1 MKILYKIF
9 IASAFLTLVACDT
22 DFDDKVTDA
31 GFYDSG
37 TADVSAFVAV
47 GNSLT
52 AGYADAAL
60 YKSGQEYSFPNIL
73 ASRFEFAG
81 GGTFT
86 QPLMADNYGG
96 LLFQGQK
103 IAQNRMVLGFDAEG
117 NPAPTELDAVPTTEV
132 TDHLS
137 GPFHNMGV
145 PGAKSFHLVAP
156 GYGNVAGVPAGL
168 ANPYY
173 ARFASSAN
181 ASVIE
186 DAMTVDASFFSLW
199 IGNNDILGYATSGGV
214 GVDQAGNIDP
224 TTYGGNDI
232 TDPNV
237 FGAVYSQLLEGL
249 TANGAKGV
257 VTNIPDVTTIPYFTT
272 VPYNAVP
279 LDEATAAM
287 VNANFAGYNDQIL
300 PLMVAQGVI
309 DAEEATL
316 RKVNFTAGQNA
327 PIIADK
333 DLTDLTD
340 ILLNLGI
347 VDPATAHLV
356 GQLRQAKAEDLLLL
370 PSSSVIGTLADP
382 SNPMS
387 IMGVAVPLPDELV
400 LTKKEQA
407 RVHNAMVSYNS
418 TIQALAGQHDLA
430 FVDANALLTQLAEG
444 GLPYDAGM
452 LTSEYVT
459 GGAFSLDG
467 VHPTARGYAFIANEM
482 VRVINAKYSA
492 NLPVV
497 NIGEYPTITPHNNPP
512 LN

>member
-1 MKILYKIF
+1 MKILHKIF
-9 IASAFLTLVACDT
+9 IASAFLSLVACDT

-37 TADVSAFVAV
+37 TADVTAFVAV

-60 YKSGQEYSFPNIL
+60 YRTGQEYSFPNIL
-73 ASRFEFAG
+73 ASRFAFAG
-81 GGTFT
+81 GGDFT

-103 IAQNRMVLGFDAEG
+103 IAQNRMVLTFEDGS
-117 NPAPTELDAVPTTEV
+117 PAPKELDAEPTTEV

-145 PGAKSFHLVAP
+145 PGAKSFHLLAN
-156 GYGNVAGVPAGL
+156 GYGNAAGVPAGQ

-173 ARFASSAN
+173 ARFASTAN

-186 DAMTVDASFFSLW
+186 DAMEVDATFFSLW
-199 IGNNDILGYATSGGV
+199 IGNNDILGYATSGGI

-232 TDPNV
+232 TDSNV
-237 FGAVYSQLLEGL
+237 FASVYSDLLEGL

-279 LDEATAAM
+279 MDEATAAM
-287 VNANFAGYNDQIL
+287 VSGNFDAYNNQIL
-300 PLMVAQGVI
+300 PLMVQAGVI
-309 DAEEATL
+309 DAEEAAL
-316 RKVNFTAGQNA
+316 RKVNFIAGQNA
-327 PIIADK
+327 PIIVDK

-340 ILLNLGI
+340 ILIGQGI
-347 VDPATAHLV
+347 DAATANLV
-356 GQLRQAKAEDLLLL
+356 GQLRQANAEDLLLL
-370 PSSSVIGTLADP
+370 PSSSVIGTPADP
-382 SNPMS
+382 GSPMS

-430 FVDANALLTQLAEG
+430 FVDANALLTELAEG

-482 VRVINAKYSA
+482 VRVINSKFNAS
-492 NLPVV
+492 LPVV
-497 NIGEYPTITPHNNPP
+497 NIGEYPTVTLHNNPP
-512 LN
+512 IN

>member
-9 IASAFLTLVACDT
+9 IASAALSLIACSA

-52 AGYADAAL
+52 AGYADNAL
-60 YKSGQEYSFPNIL
+60 YKSGQENSFPNIL

-81 GGTFT
+81 GGEFT

-96 LLFQGQK
+96 LLLEGNV
-103 IAQNRMVLGFDAEG
+103 IAEPRMVLSFDAEG
-117 NPAPTELDAVPTTEV
+117 NAAPTVLDRKPTTEV

-156 GYGNVAGVPAGL
+156 GYGNVAGVPSGQ
-168 ANPYY
+168 ANPYF
-173 ARFASSAN
+173 ARFASAAN

-186 DAMTVDASFFSLW
+186 DAMAMDATFFSLW

-214 GVDQAGNIDP
+214 GVDQAGNMDP

-232 TDPNV
+232 TDPMV
-237 FGAVYSQLLEGL
+237 FASVYSDLLEGL
-249 TANGAKGV
+249 IENGAKGV

-272 VPYNAVP
+272 VPVLAIP
-279 LDEATAAM
+279 MDEATATLI
-287 VNANFAGYNDQIL
+287 NDSFAGYNTQVL
-300 PLMVAQGVI
+300 PLLVQAGVI
-309 DAEEATL
+309 DEEEAAL
-316 RKVNFTAGQNA
+316 REIDFVAGQNA
-327 PIIADK
+327 PTIVDK

-340 ILLNLGI
+340 ILLDLGV
-347 VDPATAHLV
+347 VDAATAHLL
-356 GQLRQAKAEDLLLL
+356 GQLRQANEEDLLLL

-400 LTKKEQA
+400 LTKKEQE

-452 LTSEYVT
+452 LTSDYVT

-482 VRVINAKYSA
+482 VRVINSKFNA

-497 NIGEYPTITPHNNPP
+497 NIGEYPTVTPHNNTP

>member
-9 IASAFLTLVACDT
+9 IASAALSLISCDT
-22 DFDDKVTDA
+22 DFDEKVTDA

-52 AGYADAAL
+52 AGYADNAL
-60 YKSGQEYSFPNIL
+60 YIAGQEYSFPNIL
-73 ASRFEFAG
+73 ASRFAFAG
-81 GGTFT
+81 GGEFT

-103 IAQNRMVLGFDAEG
+103 ITNNRMVLSFDAEG

-145 PGAKSFHLVAP
+145 PGAKSFHLVAN
-156 GYGNVAGVPAGL
+156 GYGNAAGVPAGL
-168 ANPYY
+168 ANPYF
-173 ARFASSAN
+173 ARFASTAS

-186 DAMTVDASFFSLW
+186 DAMTVDATFFSLW

-214 GVDQAGNIDP
+214 GVDQAGNMDP

-237 FGAVYSQLLEGL
+237 FGAVYSQLLTGL

-272 VPYNAVP
+272 VPYNAIP
-279 LDEATAAM
+279 MDEATAAM
-287 VNANFAGYNDQIL
+287 VNANFAGYNNQIL
-300 PLMVAQGVI
+300 PLMVQAGVI
-309 DAEEATL
+309 DGEEAAL
-316 RKVNFTAGQNA
+316 RKVNFIAGQNA
-327 PIIADK
+327 PIIVDK
-333 DLTDLTD
+333 DLTDLTA
-340 ILLNLGI
+340 ILISQG
-347 VDPATAHLV
+347 VDTATANLV
-356 GQLRQAKAEDLLLL
+356 GQLRQANAEDLLLL

-382 SNPMS
+382 GNPMS
-387 IMGVAVPLPDELV
+387 IMGVAVPLPDGLV
-400 LTKKEQA
+400 LTKNEQA

-430 FVDANALLTQLAEG
+430 FVDANALLTQLADG

-452 LTSEYVT
+452 LTSDYVT

-482 VRVINAKYSA
+482 VRVINSKFNA

-497 NIGEYPTITPHNNPP
+497 KIGEYPTVTPHNNTP

>member
-9 IASAFLTLVACDT
+9 IASAALSLISCDT
-22 DFDDKVTDA
+22 DFDEKVTDA

-52 AGYADAAL
+52 AGYADNAL
-60 YKSGQEYSFPNIL
+60 YIAGQEYSFPNIL
-73 ASRFEFAG
+73 ASRFAFAG
-81 GGTFT
+81 GGEFT

-103 IAQNRMVLGFDAEG
+103 ITNNRMVLSFDAEG

-145 PGAKSFHLVAP
+145 PGAKSFHLVAN
-156 GYGNVAGVPAGL
+156 GYGNAAGVPAGL
-168 ANPYY
+168 ANPYF
-173 ARFASSAN
+173 ARFASTAS

-186 DAMTVDASFFSLW
+186 DAMTVDATFFSLW

-214 GVDQAGNIDP
+214 GVDQAGNMDP

-237 FGAVYSQLLEGL
+237 FGAVYSQLLAGL

-272 VPYNAVP
+272 VPYNAIP
-279 LDEATAAM
+279 MDEATAAM
-287 VNANFAGYNDQIL
+287 VNANFAGYNNQIL
-300 PLMVAQGVI
+300 PLMVQAGVI
-309 DAEEATL
+309 DGEEAAL
-316 RKVNFTAGQNA
+316 RKVNFIAGQNA
-327 PIIADK
+327 PIIVDK
-333 DLTDLTD
+333 DLTDLTA
-340 ILLNLGI
+340 ILISQG
-347 VDPATAHLV
+347 VDTATANLV
-356 GQLRQAKAEDLLLL
+356 GQLRQANAEDLLLL

-382 SNPMS
+382 GNPMS
-387 IMGVAVPLPDELV
+387 IMGVAVPLPDGLV
-400 LTKKEQA
+400 LTKNEQA

-430 FVDANALLTQLAEG
+430 FVDANALLTQLADG

-452 LTSEYVT
+452 LTSDYVT

-482 VRVINAKYSA
+482 VRVINSKFNA

-497 NIGEYPTITPHNNPP
+497 KIGEYPTVTPHNNTP

>member
-1 MKILYKIF
+1 MKILHKIF
-9 IASAFLTLVACDT
+9 IASAFVALVSCQT
-22 DFDDKVTDA
+22 DFDDNVTDA

-37 TADVSAFVAV
+37 SADVSAFVAV

-52 AGYADAAL
+52 AGYADNAL
-60 YKSGQEYSFPNIL
+60 YRSGQENSFPNIL
-73 ASRFEFAG
+73 ATRFAFTG
-81 GGTFT
+81 GGDFK
-86 QPLMADNYGG
+86 QPMMADNYGG
-96 LLFQGQK
+96 LLFGGNL
-103 IAQNRMVLGFDAEG
+103 IANPRMVLSFDAEG
-117 NPAPTELDAVPTTEV
+117 NAAPTVLDAVPTTEV

-145 PGAKSFHLVAP
+145 PGAKSFHLVAN
-156 GYGNVAGVPAGL
+156 GYGNAAGVPGGL

-173 ARFASSAN
+173 ARFATTAT

-186 DAMTVDASFFSLW
+186 DAMAVDATFFSLW

-214 GVDQAGNIDP
+214 GVDQAGNMDP

-237 FGAVYSQLLEGL
+237 FGAVYSQLLAGL

-257 VTNIPDVTTIPYFTT
+257 VANIPDVTTIPYFTT

-279 LDEATAAM
+279 MDDATAAM
-287 VNANFAGYNDQIL
+287 VNANFALYNTQIL
-300 PLMVAQGVI
+300 PGMVQAGVI
-309 DAEEATL
+309 DEEEAAL
-316 RKVNFTAGQNA
+316 REVNFTAGQNA
-327 PIIADK
+327 PVIVDK
-333 DLTDLTD
+333 DLTNLTD
-340 ILLNLGI
+340 ILIGQG
-347 VDPATAHLV
+347 VDPVTAYLV
-356 GQLRQAKAEDLLLL
+356 GQLRQANAEDLLLL

-387 IMGVAVPLPDELV
+387 IMGVAIPLPDGLV
-400 LTKKEQA
+400 LTKKEQE
-407 RVHNAMVSYNS
+407 RVHTAMMSYNG
-418 TIQALAGQHDLA
+418 TIQALAGQHELA
-430 FVDANALLTQLAEG
+430 FLDANALLTQLADG

-452 LTSEYVT
+452 LTSNYVT

-482 VRVINAKYSA
+482 VRVINATYGA

-497 NIGEYPTITPHNNPP
+497 NIGEYPTIMPHNN
-512 LN
+512 

>member
-9 IASAFLTLVACDT
+9 IASAALSLISCDT
-22 DFDDKVTDA
+22 DFDEKVTDA

-52 AGYADAAL
+52 AGYADNAL
-60 YKSGQEYSFPNIL
+60 YIAGQEYSFPNIL
-73 ASRFEFAG
+73 ASRFAFAG
-81 GGTFT
+81 GGEFT

-103 IAQNRMVLGFDAEG
+103 ITNNRMVLSFDAEG

-145 PGAKSFHLVAP
+145 PGAKSFHLVAN
-156 GYGNVAGVPAGL
+156 GYGNAAGVPAGL
-168 ANPYY
+168 ANPYF
-173 ARFASSAN
+173 ARFASTAS

-186 DAMTVDASFFSLW
+186 DAMTVDATFFSLW

-214 GVDQAGNIDP
+214 GVDQAGNMDP

-237 FGAVYSQLLEGL
+237 FGAVYSQLLTGL

-272 VPYNAVP
+272 VPYNAIP
-279 LDEATAAM
+279 MDEATAAM
-287 VNANFAGYNDQIL
+287 VNANFAGYNNQIL
-300 PLMVAQGVI
+300 PLMVQAGVI
-309 DAEEATL
+309 DGEEAAL
-316 RKVNFTAGQNA
+316 RKVNFIAGQNA
-327 PIIADK
+327 PIIVDK
-333 DLTDLTD
+333 DLTDLTA
-340 ILLNLGI
+340 ILISQG
-347 VDPATAHLV
+347 VDTATANLV
-356 GQLRQAKAEDLLLL
+356 GQLRQANAEDLLLL

-382 SNPMS
+382 GNPMS
-387 IMGVAVPLPDELV
+387 IMGVAVPLPDGLV
-400 LTKKEQA
+400 LTKNEQA

-430 FVDANALLTQLAEG
+430 FVDANALLTQLADG

-452 LTSEYVT
+452 LTSDYVT

-482 VRVINAKYSA
+482 VRVINSKYNA

-497 NIGEYPTITPHNNPP
+497 KIGEYPTVTPHNNTP